1 MSRCRELLQRR
12 GVSRASEP
20 LGARDAAPC
29 ERARRLSDRALGNP
43 VHSLAQAFRAF
54 GGGRKRRG
62 RSTGRG
68 RGAAE
73 AGRRAGVAG
82 AAGRRGDP
90 CARRGALSP
99 LPPAHG
105 GSSDRVRRFEDPEKI
120 ASWGASGPRCDGGG
134 AAGGFRMLSEALPRS
149 LALKAHA
156 QRAGPP
162 STRAAAALH
171 RIRSGR
177 LKGAG
182 CRRGRP
188 SSTLPVL
195 DPPSSDPRC
204 LCPRKVSCP
213 PGSPFGG
220 ARPGR
225 QARRLGALPARGA
238 PDLSA
243 NLRPIRSRAPMV
255 SSHWPFSCA
264 PEVDISAR
272 PRGLRVRAALCASD
286 PAGRHPGCGRCAKDD
301 PKPRMEGTLRCRSRP
316 T

>member
-120 ASWGASGPRCDGGG
+120 ASWGANGPRCDGGG

-225 QARRLGALPARGA
+225 QAGRPGALPARGA

-243 NLRPIRSRAPMV
+243 IFGRSGPARPWFRPIGPFLARLKSIYRPGRAG
-255 SSHWPFSCA
+255 FGF
-264 PEVDISAR
+264 AR
-272 PRGLRVRAALCASD
+272 PFALPTLLDDIPAAA
-286 PAGRHPGCGRCAKDD
+286 AA
-301 PKPRMEGTLRCRSRP
+301 PRTIRNP
-316 T
+316 V

>member
-73 AGRRAGVAG
+73 AGRCAGVAG

-99 LPPAHG
+99 LPPAYG

-120 ASWGASGPRCDGGG
+120 ASWGANGPRCDGGG

-188 SSTLPVL
+188 SSTLPVF
-195 DPPSSDPRC
+195 DPPPHLPTLAVFALARFHVRRALLSAARGRADRPAAPARFR
-204 LCPRKVSCP
+204 PA
-213 PGSPFGG
+213 
-220 ARPGR
+220 ARPICLQSSADPVPRAHGFVP
-225 QARRLGALPARGA
+225 LALF
-238 PDLSA
+238 
-243 NLRPIRSRAPMV
+243 LRA
-255 SSHWPFSCA
+255 
-264 PEVDISAR
+264 
-272 PRGLRVRAALCASD
+272 
-286 PAGRHPGCGRCAKDD
+286 
-301 PKPRMEGTLRCRSRP
+301 
-316 T
+316 